1 MMWACGGSDSRKGSF
16 RTVAD
21 VEQEFASTLSAS
33 DTTRVLALGAEVL
46 DSIKAGNVQ
55 WAVESLCEL
64 DSTGMV
70 KPLSESK
77 RETLIRR
84 FQNFPVKDYELDHY
98 RFSLPSLNDLKYRT
112 YFVERDEDGKG
123 GAAMGLMF
131 NPVKEAD
138 EWYLCLKEADQPAG
152 DAANA
157 LDPNQIV
164 EGK

>member
-1 MMWACGGSDSRKGSF
+1 MWACGGSDARKESP

-21 VEQEFASTLSAS
+21 VELEFASTLSAS

-55 WAVESLCEL
+55 WAVGTLCEL
-64 DSTGMV
+64 DSAGSLR
-70 KPLSESK
+70 PLSESK
-77 RETLIRR
+77 REMLGRR
-84 FQNFPVKDYELDHY
+84 FQNFPVKDYELDYY

-112 YFVERDEDGKG
+112 YFVERDADGKG

-131 NPVKEAD
+131 NPVKESG
-138 EWYLCLKEADQPAG
+138 EWYLCLKEADQPAS

-157 LDPNQIV
+157 LDPNLII